1 MCGLAGALFPSSG
14 NPSGVVAG
22 MTDYMHRRG
31 PDATGHWYDESA
43 GIALGHRRLSIIDL
57 DPRSNQPLRSGDG
70 RYLIIFNGEIYNYR
84 ALRGEMEQAGVSFQ
98 TQGDAEV
105 ILELYARR
113 GVAVFKMLRGMF
125 ALAIWDTQKQTLL
138 LARDP
143 YGIKPLYYARS
154 AHGTLFASQVKALM
168 ATGVVSRASDL
179 AGVAGFF
186 LWGSVPEPHTLYGDV
201 RPVPA
206 GSYMF
211 CDASGPAAPVIY
223 ADLPSLWRRQETYD
237 GDIAERVRGAI
248 ADSLDAHLVAD
259 VPVAVFLSGGVDSG
273 VVAGLMAE
281 RRQAL
286 VGITIRFDEFS
297 GSGED
302 ETPRARQLAQ
312 YYGIESVVRT
322 VTAAEFVQDIPA
334 ILGAMDQPSI
344 DGVNTWFASKAV
356 AERGFKVVLSGVGGD
371 ELFCGYSSFRD
382 VPRFHAVGRQLQRLG
397 SFGQITDL
405 VLGVAARQMGKPKLA
420 SFRKFAGS
428 FEGSYL
434 LRRAVMMPDEVQS
447 LMGEDAAIEGL
458 QNLLVELAN
467 TSPSAGF
474 DTVLPSARVAAM
486 ESVQYLRNQLLRD
499 SDWASMAH
507 SLELRTPFVD
517 WKLAQSLAPYTGA
530 FEGGRGK
537 QLLANTPVRPLPSE
551 IVNHP
556 KTGFGLPMAKWLSQ
570 GYSGGYKVPATMLTP
585 WARQWAWAIAEEFG
599 FSAAAGQVRPEA
611 A

>member
-1 MCGLAGALFPSSG
+1 MCGLAGAFFPSSG
-14 NPSGVVAG
+14 NPAVVVAG
-22 MTDYMHRRG
+22 MTDYLRRRG
-31 PDATGHWYDESA
+31 PDAAGHWADEA
-43 GIALGHRRLSIIDL
+43 TGIALGHRRLSIIDL

-84 ALRGEMEQAGVSFQ
+84 ALRGDLERAGVSFR

-113 GVAVFKMLRGMF
+113 GVAVFQMLRGMF
-125 ALAIWDTQKQTLL
+125 ALAIWDTQTRTLL

-168 ATGVVSRASDL
+168 ATGVVSRASDP

-186 LWGSVPEPHTLYGDV
+186 LWGSVPEPHTLYSDV

-206 GSYMF
+206 GAYMM
-211 CDASGPAAPVIY
+211 CTAAGPAAPVVY
-223 ADLPSLWRRQETYD
+223 ADLAALWRTQQAND
-237 GDIAERVRGAI
+237 SDIAERVRGAI

-281 RRQAL
+281 RRQAP

-397 SFGQITDL
+397 SFGQITDK

-420 SFRKFAGS
+420 SFRKFSGS
-428 FEGSYL
+428 FEGAYL
-434 LRRAVMMPDEVQS
+434 LRRAVMMPDEVQN
-447 LMGEDAAIEGL
+447 LMGEEAALEGL
-458 QNLLVELAN
+458 QSLLAEQAGAS
-467 TSPSAGF
+467 TAAGF
-474 DTVLPSARVAAM
+474 EDVLPSARVAAM

-517 WKLAQSLAPYTGA
+517 WKLAQNLAPHTAA
-530 FEGGRGK
+530 FEAGRGK
-537 QLLANTPVRPLPSE
+537 QLLANSPIRPLPGD

-570 GYSGGYKVPATMLTP
+570 HRGGGSEVPATMRAP

-599 FSAAAGQVRPEA
+599 FSGAVGHVRPQA